1 MKIFSPSKWQLWVA
15 LLGVTLCC
23 IATWGAIRTAF
34 VAPSNPI
41 GTESTTTQ
49 AVRDSVPAQRKTE
62 QQHVVPFK
70 VRPTSS
76 SNTKDDKPH
85 SGDLKDPD
93 NLVTGLFYDEATGL
107 YKYGTKVGDHF
118 VYSPIYMGTDEVM
131 REGIRRSML
140 DYFRNRNKE
149 EYRSQGKNKF
159 DFTDM
164 QFSLGPAEKIFGPG
178 GVRVRT
184 QGSAELKLGA
194 NHRWTDNPALSER
207 NRSVFGFDFNE
218 KVNLSLNGKVGDKVN
233 MDFNY
238 NSEATFNFDA
248 QNLKLRYEGKEDEI
262 VKLIEAGNVSMPT
275 QSSLI
280 RGGQSLF
287 GLRTDMQ
294 FGRLKLQTMIAQK
307 KTAAQ
312 TVNSRGGV
320 QLTDFEFSASNY
332 DENRHFF
339 LAHFFRNHY
348 DQWMSQLPNVLS
360 GLTINRIELWVTNKN
375 GATNNTRNIIA
386 LTDLGESQKF
396 NKKVW
401 TATGNEVVPSNRS
414 NNAYNFITQT
424 APKVR
429 DISQSNTQLDAMDL
443 VGGEDYEKLES
454 ARLLNSSEYSLNTA
468 LGYVSLKSTL
478 QPDQVLAVAYEY
490 TYRGQTYQ
498 VGEFSTDIK
507 DNTQALLV
515 KSLKNTANTPQMG
528 NWKLMM
534 RNVYSLGATA
544 VQREHFTLDIKYL
557 SDTTGVYLSYLP
569 TPRLKDKR
577 LLSVLGLD
585 HLDNNARRVPNGYFD
600 FVEGYTIDASSG
612 RVFFPQVEPFGSFLT
627 KVIGDSAVAR
637 PFAYTE
643 LYDSTRTIAKQVAE
657 HNKFVIKGRYKATK
671 SDEIVLNTSGIPQG
685 SVVVTAGGQVLTE
698 GTDYT
703 VDYSAGVVRI
713 LNKSILDAGTPIQCS
728 VESNTDYGLQRKTML
743 GLNWQYDFSRD
754 FQFGGSLLHLSEQPL
769 TSKVAMGSEPLN
781 NTLWGLNMAWKQQS
795 QWLTDVVNRLPFVHT
810 SSPSS
815 INFTAEFA
823 HLIAGQSS
831 EVQGRASYVDDFENA
846 KTEIDVSSPQQWTL
860 SSVPSMFA
868 ESQFNND
875 VRSGYNRARLAWY
888 TIDPLFT
895 RRNSSLTPGYIKS
908 DLRQLSDAR
917 VRDIYVSDLY
927 PNKSLNYKDAATLPV
942 LNLAFYPNERGPYNL
957 DPSLDR
963 DGHLVNPTQRW
974 GGMMRR
980 LETSDFEAAN
990 VAYIEFWMMDP
1001 FTEIDGKTS
1010 NYTGDLYFNLGE
1022 ISEDVLRDGR
1032 KFYESGMPVDGDRS
1046 QLTQT
1051 AWGWVPNQ
1059 NAVTYAFNTTSDS
1072 RRLQDIGFNG
1082 LTSEEERSF
1091 GPYTK
1096 FLQEVRSRVRPEVY
1110 DSILQSPSADKYHF
1124 YRGTDFDEQRTSIL
1138 DRYKFINNPNG
1149 NSVAAEASPERYS
1162 TAYKTTPDVEDI
1174 NQDYT
1179 LNEYEKFY
1187 QYRVQ
1192 IRPEAMQVG
1201 QNYIVDSRTINAKT
1215 RDGKTPE
1222 TKWYLFRIPI
1232 EQYERRFGNISDFS
1246 SIRFMRMFMT
1256 GFNQPTVLRLATLNL
1271 VRGEWRDY
1279 EQPLYTTG
1287 LGGQSGQM
1295 VVSAVNFEENN
1306 EKTPVNYVLPPG
1318 ISRSLE
1324 PGQEQVLE
1332 NNEQALSLTIKD
1344 LSSGDARA
1352 VYKNTQLDLR
1362 RYKHLQLF
1370 VHANA
1375 LPGDKDLT
1383 DGQMS
1388 LFVRLGSDYKNNFYE
1403 YEIPLTLTPEGRYG
1417 GEVGRGAVWPQENML
1432 DVDLDLFTHL
1442 KANRNR
1448 KKAQGTAAF
1457 TQLFSEYDPH
1467 RPKNKVS
1474 VQGNPSLGEVR
1485 TIMIGVRNNSRAPRS
1500 VEVWA
1505 NELRLQDFSNQG
1517 GWAAQSQL
1525 NVQLSDLA
1533 TVNLSGH
1540 IETNGFGGLEETVS
1554 QRRNDDLSQ
1563 FSITTNVDAGK
1574 LLPEKVKLTAP
1585 IYYSYSKEVVTPRY
1599 NPLDT
1604 DMPMAEALNALP
1616 SAAQRDSLRELTSR
1630 VVVNKNFSVSGLRFN
1645 RTTQGTPMPYDLS
1658 NFTVGFAQ
1666 SSRHTAGTTTA
1677 WERDMNWKMNFAY
1690 AYSPGRFSFEPLRG
1704 IIKSKSPWLRIFR
1717 DFGINYLPQS
1727 IAFNSDISRH
1737 YYELQERDMENLEN
1751 KSLPLTF
1758 SSDFLWNRSFQLRWD
1773 PTKNIHFNFS
1783 SGTNAEIEQPN
1794 TPVNEALYPDR
1805 YTAWKDSIT
1814 RSILELGRPLAYQ
1827 QNAELSW
1834 NVPLNKI
1841 PALDWVTVDAKYS
1854 SSYNW
1859 TRGIESS
1866 TGQSLGN
1873 TIANRRDLSANGR
1886 FNMENLYNKV
1896 EFLKRVNRKFSQTS
1910 NHNPKPEKKLYEK
1923 EIVLRADTSFIV
1935 PHNQGSKKLRVIA
1948 IRKDGTRYAL
1958 KYKVLDINRIEV
1970 LTRGTDSLK
1979 ITVSARK
1986 RMEEQTWYKIAEVGA
2001 RGLMS
2006 LRNFNVSYRNNNQ
2019 LSLPGFM
2026 PNIGN
2031 VFGQSRLGG
2040 MFVPGLDFAFATAG
2054 EDYVQRANERGWL
2067 LRSDSL
2073 TALSTFAQTEDF
2085 QLRAQIEPARDLRIS
2100 VSFSRNHNRNKSIQY
2115 MFEGMPTLQSGS
2127 FAMTTLSLGSAF
2139 SSSGTADN
2147 GYRSA
2152 LFQQFLGALNRYQ
2165 ARIEQQ
2171 YAGTTYPAGL
2181 GTWSGKTYNPENG
2194 SVGKYSS
2201 EVMIPA
2207 FLDTYTSMGSSV
2219 EIFPL
2224 LTKLLPNWTLTY
2236 SGLSSLP
2243 AFKRWFRAFNINH
2256 SYRSLYNVGSYS
2268 SFQNY
2273 RATIDGLG
2281 FINNVENGR
2290 PQPSSQF
2297 DISTVSINEN
2307 FSPLLG
2313 VDATFHNNMTA
2324 KLEMRRTRVLT
2335 LSMASQLLT
2344 ETHSNDVV
2352 FGVGYRINDFKFP
2365 TFGDNGIKGKGKK
2378 SRNSSTSSSTDYSNS
2393 SNYSEDVLGGSS
2405 DGFAHSLNMRLDISL
2420 REQSALQRN
2429 ILTTISQATSGNSA
2443 IQISFSADYAVSR
2456 FFTISAYYER
2466 QMNRP
2471 LLTSSAFPTTVQ
2483 DFGLNLKFQLAR

>member
-23 IATWGAIRTAF
+23 VATWGAIRTAF
-34 VAPSNPI
+34 VAPSNPM
-41 GTESTTTQ
+41 GTETTTTQ

-107 YKYGTKVGDHF
+107 YKYGTKVGNHF

-320 QLTDFEFSASNY
+320 QLTDFEFSASDY

-360 GLTINRIELWVTNKN
+360 GVTINRIELWVTNKN

-515 KSLKNTANTPQMG
+515 KSLKNTANTPKMG

-963 DGHLVNPTQRW
+963 DGHLINPTQRW

-1001 FTEIDGKTS
+1001 FTEIEGKTP

-1091 GPYTK
+1091 GPYAK

-1110 DSILQSPSADKYHF
+1110 DSILQSPSADKYHY

-1256 GFNQPTVLRLATLNL
+1256 GFNQPAVLRLATLNL

-1690 AYSPGRFSFEPLRG
+1690 AYSPGRFSFEPFRG

-1910 NHNPKPEKKLYEK
+1910 NHNTKPEKKLYEK

-1986 RMEEQTWYKIAEVGA
+1986 RLEEQTWYKIAEVGA

-2273 RATIDGLG
+2273 RATIDGLR

-2378 SRNSSTSSSTDYSNS
+2378 SRNLSASSTDYSNS
-2393 SNYSEDVLGGSS
+2393 SNYSEDASGGSS

-2443 IQISFSADYAVSR
+2443 IQISFSADYAVSH

>member
-1 MKIFSPSKWQLWVA
+1 MKFFSPSKWQLWVA

-23 IATWGAIRTAF
+23 VATWGAIRTAF
-34 VAPSNPI
+34 AAPSNPT

-49 AVRDSVPAQRKTE
+49 AVRDSVSEQRKTE

-107 YKYGTKVGDHF
+107 YKYGTKVGNHF

-320 QLTDFEFSASNY
+320 QLTDFEFSASDY

-360 GLTINRIELWVTNKN
+360 GVTINRIELWVTNKN
-375 GATNNTRNIIA
+375 GATNNTRNIVA

-401 TATGNEVVPSNRS
+401 TATGNEGVPSNRS

-515 KSLKNTANTPQMG
+515 KSLKNTANTPKMG
-528 NWKLMM
+528 NWKLMT

-781 NTLWGLNMAWKQQS
+781 NTLWGLNMTWKQQS
-795 QWLTDVVNRLPFVHT
+795 QWLTDVVNCLPFVHT

-1001 FTEIDGKTS
+1001 FTEIEGKTP

-1091 GPYTK
+1091 GPYAK

-1110 DSILQSPSADKYHF
+1110 DSILQSPSADKYHY

-1256 GFNQPTVLRLATLNL
+1256 GFNQPTVLRLATLTL

-1533 TVNLSGH
+1533 TINLSGH

-1896 EFLKRVNRKFSQTS
+1896 EFLKRVNRKFSQPN
-1910 NHNPKPEKKLYEK
+1910 NHNSKPEKKFYEK

-1970 LTRGTDSLK
+1970 LTRGSDSLK
-1979 ITVSARK
+1979 ITISARK

-2152 LFQQFLGALNRYQ
+2152 LFQRFLGALNRYQ

-2181 GTWSGKTYNPENG
+2181 GTWSGQTYNPENG

-2378 SRNSSTSSSTDYSNS
+2378 SRNLSASSTDYSNS
-2393 SNYSEDVLGGSS
+2393 SNYSEDASGGSS

>member
-1 MKIFSPSKWQLWVA
+1 MKFFSPSKWHHWVA
-15 LLGVTLCC
+15 LLSVTLCC
-23 IATWGAIRTAF
+23 VATWGAIRTAF
-34 VAPSNPI
+34 VTPSNPI

-49 AVRDSVPAQRKTE
+49 AVRDSVPAQRKT
-62 QQHVVPFK
+62 QQEHVVPFK

-93 NLVTGLFYDEATGL
+93 NLATGLFYDEATGL
-107 YKYGTKVGDHF
+107 YKYGTKVGNQF

-287 GLRTDMQ
+287 GLRTDLQ

-320 QLTDFEFSASNY
+320 QLTDFEFSASDY

-360 GLTINRIELWVTNKN
+360 GVTINRIELWVTNKN

-401 TATGNEVVPSNRS
+401 TATGNEVAPSNRS

-454 ARLLNSSEYSLNTA
+454 ARLLNSSEYSLNTT

-515 KSLKNTANTPQMG
+515 KSLKNTANTPKMG

-627 KVIGDSAVAR
+627 KVIGDSAVAH

-643 LYDSTRTIAKQVAE
+643 LYDSTRTVAKQVAE

-671 SDEIVLNTSGIPQG
+671 NDEIVLNTSGIPQG

-743 GLNWQYDFSRD
+743 GLTWQYDFSRD

-860 SSVPSMFA
+860 SSVPSMFP

-917 VRDIYVSDLY
+917 VRDVYVSDLY

-1001 FTEIDGKTS
+1001 FTEIDGKTP

-1091 GPYTK
+1091 GPYAK

-1110 DSILQSPSADKYHF
+1110 DSILQSPSADKYHY

-1256 GFNQPTVLRLATLNL
+1256 GFNQPVVLRLATLNL

-1500 VEVWA
+1500 LEVWA

-1645 RTTQGTPMPYDLS
+1645 RTTQDTPMPYDLS

-1677 WERDMNWKMNFAY
+1677 WERDLNWKMNFAY

-1841 PALDWVTVDAKYS
+1841 PALDWVTVDAKYA

-1873 TIANRRDLSANGR
+1873 TIANRRDLSANAR

-1910 NHNPKPEKKLYEK
+1910 NYNKKPEKKLYEK

-1935 PHNQGSKKLRVIA
+1935 PHNQGSKKLRVVA

-1970 LTRGTDSLK
+1970 LTRGSDSLK

-2054 EDYVQRANERGWL
+2054 EGYVQRANERGWL

-2115 MFEGMPTLQSGS
+2115 MFDGMPTLQSGS

-2152 LFQQFLGALNRYQ
+2152 LFQRFLGALNRYQ

-2181 GTWSGKTYNPENG
+2181 GTWSGQTYNPENG

-2365 TFGDNGIKGKGKK
+2365 TFGDNGVKGKGKK
-2378 SRNSSTSSSTDYSNS
+2378 SRNSSAASSTDSNGG
-2393 SNYSEDVLGGSS
+2393 NYSEDTSGGSS

-2429 ILTTISQATSGNSA
+2429 ILTTTSQATSGNSA
-2443 IQISFSADYAVSR
+2443 VQISFSADYAVSR

-2483 DFGLNLKFQLAR
+2483 DFGLNLKFQLTR

>member
-1 MKIFSPSKWQLWVA
+1 MKFFSPCKWQLWVA

-23 IATWGAIRTAF
+23 VATWGAIRTAF
-34 VAPSNPI
+34 VAPSTPME
-41 GTESTTTQ
+41 TETTTTQ

-62 QQHVVPFK
+62 QQNVVPFK

-107 YKYGTKVGDHF
+107 YKYGTKVGNYF

-320 QLTDFEFSASNY
+320 QLTDFEFSASDY

-360 GLTINRIELWVTNKN
+360 GVTINRIELWVTNKN

-515 KSLKNTANTPQMG
+515 KSLKNTANTPKMG

-627 KVIGDSAVAR
+627 KVIGDSAVAH

-795 QWLTDVVNRLPFVHT
+795 QWLTDVVNRFPFVHT

-1001 FTEIDGKTS
+1001 FTEIEGKTP

-1022 ISEDVLRDGR
+1022 ISEDVLHDGR

-1091 GPYTK
+1091 GPYAK

-1110 DSILQSPSADKYHF
+1110 DSILQSPSADKYHY

-1256 GFNQPTVLRLATLNL
+1256 GFNQPAVLRLATLNL

-1417 GEVGRGAVWPQENML
+1417 GEVGRGTVWPQENML

-1533 TVNLSGH
+1533 TINLSGH

-1666 SSRHTAGTTTA
+1666 SSRHTAGTTTD

-1690 AYSPGRFSFEPLRG
+1690 AYSPGRFSFEPFRG

-1910 NHNPKPEKKLYEK
+1910 NHNTKPEKKLYEK

-1986 RMEEQTWYKIAEVGA
+1986 RLEEQTWYKIAEVGA

-2207 FLDTYTSMGSSV
+2207 FLDNYTSMGSSV

-2378 SRNSSTSSSTDYSNS
+2378 SRNLSASSTDYSNS
-2393 SNYSEDVLGGSS
+2393 SNYSEDASGGSS

-2443 IQISFSADYAVSR
+2443 IQISFSADYAVSH

>member
-1 MKIFSPSKWQLWVA
+1 MKFFSPSKWHHWVA
-15 LLGVTLCC
+15 LLSVTLCC
-23 IATWGAIRTAF
+23 VATWGAIRTAF
-34 VAPSNPI
+34 VTPSNPI

-49 AVRDSVPAQRKTE
+49 AVRDSVPAQRKT
-62 QQHVVPFK
+62 QQEHVVPFK

-107 YKYGTKVGDHF
+107 YKYGTKVGNHF

-320 QLTDFEFSASNY
+320 QLTDFEFSASDY

-360 GLTINRIELWVTNKN
+360 GVTINRIELWVTNKN

-401 TATGNEVVPSNRS
+401 TATGNEVAPSNRS

-454 ARLLNSSEYSLNTA
+454 ARLLNSSEYSLNTT

-515 KSLKNTANTPQMG
+515 KSLKNTANTPKMG

-627 KVIGDSAVAR
+627 KVIGDSAVAH

-643 LYDSTRTIAKQVAE
+643 LYDSTRTVAKQVAE
-657 HNKFVIKGRYKATK
+657 HNKATK
-671 SDEIVLNTSGIPQG
+671 NDEIVLNTSGIPQG

-743 GLNWQYDFSRD
+743 GLTWQYDFSRD

-860 SSVPSMFA
+860 SSVPSMFP

-917 VRDIYVSDLY
+917 VRDVYVSDLY

-1001 FTEIDGKTS
+1001 FTEIDGKTP

-1091 GPYTK
+1091 GPYAK

-1110 DSILQSPSADKYHF
+1110 DSILQSPSADKYHY

-1232 EQYERRFGNISDFS
+1232 EQFERRFGNISDFS

-1256 GFNQPTVLRLATLNL
+1256 GFNQPVVLRLATLNL

-1352 VYKNTQLDLR
+1352 VYKNTLLDLR

-1677 WERDMNWKMNFAY
+1677 WERDLNWKMNFAY

-1841 PALDWVTVDAKYS
+1841 PALDWVTVDAKYA

-1873 TIANRRDLSANGR
+1873 TIANRRDLSANAR

-1910 NHNPKPEKKLYEK
+1910 NYNKKPEKKLYEK

-1935 PHNQGSKKLRVIA
+1935 PHNQGSKKLRVVA

-1970 LTRGTDSLK
+1970 LTRGSDSLK

-2054 EDYVQRANERGWL
+2054 EGYVQRANERGWL

-2115 MFEGMPTLQSGS
+2115 MFDGMPTLQSGS

-2147 GYRSA
+2147 GYRSV
-2152 LFQQFLGALNRYQ
+2152 LFQRFLGALDRYQ

-2181 GTWSGKTYNPENG
+2181 GTWSGQTYNPENG

-2365 TFGDNGIKGKGKK
+2365 TFGDNGVKGKGKK
-2378 SRNSSTSSSTDYSNS
+2378 SRNSSASSSTDSNS
-2393 SNYSEDVLGGSS
+2393 SNYSEDASGGSS

-2429 ILTTISQATSGNSA
+2429 ILTTTSQATSGNSA
-2443 IQISFSADYAVSR
+2443 VQISFSADYAVSR

-2483 DFGLNLKFQLAR
+2483 DFGLNLKFQLTR

>member
-1 MKIFSPSKWQLWVA
+1 MKFFSPSKWQLWVA

-23 IATWGAIRTAF
+23 VTTWGAIRTAF
-34 VAPSNPI
+34 VAPSNPT
-41 GTESTTTQ
+41 GTGSTTTQ
-49 AVRDSVPAQRKTE
+49 AVRDSVPTQRKTE

-107 YKYGTKVGDHF
+107 YKYGTKVGNHF

-320 QLTDFEFSASNY
+320 QLTDFEFSASDY

-360 GLTINRIELWVTNKN
+360 GVTINRIELWVTNKN

-401 TATGNEVVPSNRS
+401 TATGNEVAPSNRS

-515 KSLKNTANTPQMG
+515 KSLKNTANTPKMG

-1001 FTEIDGKTS
+1001 FTEIEGKTP

-1091 GPYTK
+1091 GPYAK

-1110 DSILQSPSADKYHF
+1110 DSILQSPSADKYHY
-1124 YRGTDFDEQRTSIL
+1124 YRGTDFDEQHTSIL

-1149 NSVAAEASPERYS
+1149 NSVAAEVSPERYS

-1256 GFNQPTVLRLATLNL
+1256 GFNQPAVLRLATLNL

-1448 KKAQGTAAF
+1448 QKAQGTAAF

-1533 TVNLSGH
+1533 TINLSGH

-1666 SSRHTAGTTTA
+1666 SSRHTAGTTIA

-1896 EFLKRVNRKFSQTS
+1896 EFLKRVNRKFSQPN
-1910 NHNPKPEKKLYEK
+1910 NHNSKPEKKFYEK

-1986 RMEEQTWYKIAEVGA
+1986 RLEEQTWYKIAEVGA

-2152 LFQQFLGALNRYQ
+2152 LFQRFLGALNRYQ

-2181 GTWSGKTYNPENG
+2181 GTWSGQTYNPENG

-2344 ETHSNDVV
+2344 ETRSNDVV

-2365 TFGDNGIKGKGKK
+2365 TFGDNGVKGTGKK
-2378 SRNSSTSSSTDYSNS
+2378 SRNSSASSSTDYSNS
-2393 SNYSEDVLGGSS
+2393 SNYSEDASGGSS
-2405 DGFAHSLNMRLDISL
+2405 DGFAHSLNLRLDISL

-2429 ILTTISQATSGNSA
+2429 ILTTTSQATSGNSA

>member
-1 MKIFSPSKWQLWVA
+1 MKFFSPSKWQLWVA

-34 VAPSNPI
+34 VAPSNPM
-41 GTESTTTQ
+41 GTETTTTQ

-93 NLVTGLFYDEATGL
+93 NFVTGLFYDEATGL
-107 YKYGTKVGDHF
+107 YKYGTKVGNYF

-320 QLTDFEFSASNY
+320 QLTDFEFSASDY

-360 GLTINRIELWVTNKN
+360 GVTINRIELWVTNKN
-375 GATNNTRNIIA
+375 GATNNTRNIVA

-401 TATGNEVVPSNRS
+401 TATGNEAAPSNRS

-515 KSLKNTANTPQMG
+515 KSLKNTANTPKMG

-585 HLDNNARRVPNGYFD
+585 HLDNNARRIPNGYFD

-671 SDEIVLNTSGIPQG
+671 NDEIVLNTSGIPQG

-957 DPSLDR
+957 DPTLDR

-1001 FTEIDGKTS
+1001 FTEIEGKTP

-1046 QLTQT
+1046 KLTQT

-1091 GPYTK
+1091 GPYAK

-1110 DSILQSPSADKYHF
+1110 DSILQSPSADKYHY

-1246 SIRFMRMFMT
+1246 SIRFMRMFMM
-1256 GFNQPTVLRLATLNL
+1256 GFNQPAVLRLATLNL

-1306 EKTPVNYVLPPG
+1306 EKSPVNYVLPPG

-1448 KKAQGTAAF
+1448 QKAQGTAAF

-1666 SSRHTAGTTTA
+1666 SSRHTAGTTIA

-1841 PALDWVTVDAKYS
+1841 PALDWVTIDAKYS

-1896 EFLKRVNRKFSQTS
+1896 EFLKRVNRKFSQPN
-1910 NHNPKPEKKLYEK
+1910 NHNSKPEKKFYEK

-1970 LTRGTDSLK
+1970 LTRGSDSLK

-1986 RMEEQTWYKIAEVGA
+1986 RLEEQTWYKIAEVGA

-2115 MFEGMPTLQSGS
+2115 MFEGMSTLQSGS

-2152 LFQQFLGALNRYQ
+2152 LFQRFLGALNRYQ

-2181 GTWSGKTYNPENG
+2181 GTWSGQTYNPENG

-2273 RATIDGLG
+2273 RATIDELG

-2344 ETHSNDVV
+2344 ETRSNDVV

-2365 TFGDNGIKGKGKK
+2365 TFGDNGVKGKGKK
-2378 SRNSSTSSSTDYSNS
+2378 SRNSSASSSTDYSNS
-2393 SNYSEDVLGGSS
+2393 SNYSEDASGGSS
-2405 DGFAHSLNMRLDISL
+2405 DGFAHSLNLRLDISL

-2429 ILTTISQATSGNSA
+2429 ILTTTSQATSGNSA

>member
-34 VAPSNPI
+34 VAPSNPM
-41 GTESTTTQ
+41 GTETTTTQ
-49 AVRDSVPAQRKTE
+49 AVRDTVPAQRKTE

-93 NLVTGLFYDEATGL
+93 NLATGLFYDEATGL

-118 VYSPIYMGTDEVM
+118 VYSPIYMGTNEVM

-248 QNLKLRYEGKEDEI
+248 QNLKLRYEEKEDEI

-312 TVNSRGGV
+312 TVSSRGGV
-320 QLTDFEFSASNY
+320 QLTDFEFSASDY

-360 GLTINRIELWVTNKN
+360 GVTINRIELWVTNKN

-401 TATGNEVVPSNRS
+401 TATGNEVAPSNRS

-515 KSLKNTANTPQMG
+515 KSLKNTANTPKMG

-927 PNKSLNYKDAATLPV
+927 PNKSLNYKDAATLSV

-1001 FTEIDGKTS
+1001 FTEIEGKTP

-1091 GPYTK
+1091 GPYAK

-1110 DSILQSPSADKYHF
+1110 DSILQSPSADKYHY

-1256 GFNQPTVLRLATLNL
+1256 GFNQPAVLRLATLNL

-1417 GEVGRGAVWPQENML
+1417 GEVGRGSVWPQENML

-1645 RTTQGTPMPYDLS
+1645 RTTQDTPMPYDLS

-1666 SSRHTAGTTTA
+1666 SSRHTAGTTIA

-1758 SSDFLWNRSFQLRWD
+1758 SSDFLWNRSIQLRWD

-1910 NHNPKPEKKLYEK
+1910 NHNTKPEKKLYEK

-2031 VFGQSRLGG
+2031 MFGQSRLGG

-2054 EDYVQRANERGWL
+2054 DDYVQRANERGWL

-2152 LFQQFLGALNRYQ
+2152 LFQRFLGALNRYQ

-2181 GTWSGKTYNPENG
+2181 GTWSGQTYNPENG

-2378 SRNSSTSSSTDYSNS
+2378 SRNSSASSSTDYSNS
-2393 SNYSEDVLGGSS
+2393 SNYSEDVSGGSS
-2405 DGFAHSLNMRLDISL
+2405 NGFAHSLNMRLDISL

>member
-1 MKIFSPSKWQLWVA
+1 MKFFSPSKWQLWVA

-34 VAPSNPI
+34 VAPSNPMR
-41 GTESTTTQ
+41 TETTTTQ

-62 QQHVVPFK
+62 QQNVVPFK

-107 YKYGTKVGDHF
+107 YKYGTKVGNYF

-320 QLTDFEFSASNY
+320 QLTDFEFSASDY

-360 GLTINRIELWVTNKN
+360 GVTINRIELWVTNKN

-515 KSLKNTANTPQMG
+515 KSLKNTANTPKMG

-627 KVIGDSAVAR
+627 KVIGDSAVAH

-743 GLNWQYDFSRD
+743 GLNWQYDFSHD

-795 QWLTDVVNRLPFVHT
+795 QWLTDMVNRLPFVHT

-1001 FTEIDGKTS
+1001 FTEIEGKTP

-1091 GPYTK
+1091 GPYAK

-1256 GFNQPTVLRLATLNL
+1256 GFNQPAVLRLATLNL

-1432 DVDLDLFTHL
+1432 DVDLYLFTHL

-1533 TVNLSGH
+1533 TINLSGH

-1604 DMPMAEALNALP
+1604 DMPMAEALSALP

-1630 VVVNKNFSVSGLRFN
+1630 VVVNKNFSISGLRFN

-1717 DFGINYLPQS
+1717 DFGINCLPQS

-1910 NHNPKPEKKLYEK
+1910 NHNTKPEKKLYEK

-1970 LTRGTDSLK
+1970 ITRGTDSLK

-1986 RMEEQTWYKIAEVGA
+1986 RLEEQTWYKIAEVGA

-2006 LRNFNVSYRNNNQ
+2006 LRNFNMSYRNNNQ

-2152 LFQQFLGALNRYQ
+2152 LFQRFLGALNRYQ

-2171 YAGTTYPAGL
+2171 YAGTTYPTGL
-2181 GTWSGKTYNPENG
+2181 GTWSGQTYNPENG

-2378 SRNSSTSSSTDYSNS
+2378 SRNSSASSSTDYSNS
-2393 SNYSEDVLGGSS
+2393 SNYSEDVSGGSS

>member
-1 MKIFSPSKWQLWVA
+1 MKFFSPCKWQLWVA

-23 IATWGAIRTAF
+23 VATWGAIRTAF
-34 VAPSNPI
+34 VAPSTPME
-41 GTESTTTQ
+41 TETTTTQ

-62 QQHVVPFK
+62 QQNVVPFK

-107 YKYGTKVGDHF
+107 YKYGTKVGNYF

-320 QLTDFEFSASNY
+320 QLTDFEFSASDY

-360 GLTINRIELWVTNKN
+360 GVTINRIELWVTNKN

-627 KVIGDSAVAR
+627 KVIGDSAVAH

-795 QWLTDVVNRLPFVHT
+795 QWLTDVVNRFPFVHT

-1001 FTEIDGKTS
+1001 FTEIEGKTP

-1022 ISEDVLRDGR
+1022 ISEDVLHDGR

-1091 GPYTK
+1091 GPYAK

-1110 DSILQSPSADKYHF
+1110 DSILQSPSADKYHY

-1256 GFNQPTVLRLATLNL
+1256 GFNQPAVLRLATLNL

-1417 GEVGRGAVWPQENML
+1417 GEVGRGTVWPQENML

-1533 TVNLSGH
+1533 TINLSGH

-1666 SSRHTAGTTTA
+1666 SSRHTAGTTTD

-1690 AYSPGRFSFEPLRG
+1690 AYSPGRFSFEPFRG

-1910 NHNPKPEKKLYEK
+1910 NHNTKPEKKLYEK

-1986 RMEEQTWYKIAEVGA
+1986 RLEEQTWYKIAEVGA

-2378 SRNSSTSSSTDYSNS
+2378 SRNLSASSTDYSNS
-2393 SNYSEDVLGGSS
+2393 SNYSEDASGGSS

-2443 IQISFSADYAVSR
+2443 IQISFSADYAVSH

>member
-1 MKIFSPSKWQLWVA
+1 MKFFSPSKWQLWVA

-34 VAPSNPI
+34 VAPSNPMR
-41 GTESTTTQ
+41 TETTTTQ

-62 QQHVVPFK
+62 QQNVVPFK

-107 YKYGTKVGDHF
+107 YKYGTKVGNYF

-320 QLTDFEFSASNY
+320 QLTDFEFSASDY

-360 GLTINRIELWVTNKN
+360 GVTINRIELWVTNKN

-386 LTDLGESQKF
+386 LTDLGESQNF

-515 KSLKNTANTPQMG
+515 KSLKNTANTPKMG

-627 KVIGDSAVAR
+627 KVIGDSAVAH

-743 GLNWQYDFSRD
+743 GLNWQYDFSHD

-795 QWLTDVVNRLPFVHT
+795 QWLTDMVNRLPFVHT

-1001 FTEIDGKTS
+1001 FTEIEGKTP

-1091 GPYTK
+1091 GPYAK

-1256 GFNQPTVLRLATLNL
+1256 GFNQPAVLRLATLNL

-1467 RPKNKVS
+1467 RPQNKVS

-1533 TVNLSGH
+1533 TINLSGH

-1910 NHNPKPEKKLYEK
+1910 NHNTKPEKKLYEK

-1986 RMEEQTWYKIAEVGA
+1986 RIEEQTWYKIVEVGA

-2378 SRNSSTSSSTDYSNS
+2378 SRNLSASSSTDYSNS
-2393 SNYSEDVLGGSS
+2393 SNYSEDASGGSS

>member
-1 MKIFSPSKWQLWVA
+1 MKFFSPCKWQLWVA

-23 IATWGAIRTAF
+23 VATWGAIRTAF
-34 VAPSNPI
+34 VAPSTPME
-41 GTESTTTQ
+41 TETTTTQ

-62 QQHVVPFK
+62 QQNVVPFK

-107 YKYGTKVGDHF
+107 YKYGTKVGNYF

-320 QLTDFEFSASNY
+320 QLTDFEFSASDY

-360 GLTINRIELWVTNKN
+360 GVTINRIELWVTNKN

-515 KSLKNTANTPQMG
+515 KSLKNTANTPKMG

-627 KVIGDSAVAR
+627 KVIGDSAVAH

-795 QWLTDVVNRLPFVHT
+795 QWLTDVVNRFPFVHT

-1001 FTEIDGKTS
+1001 FTEIEGKTP

-1022 ISEDVLRDGR
+1022 ISEDVLHDGR

-1091 GPYTK
+1091 GPYAK

-1110 DSILQSPSADKYHF
+1110 DSILQSPSADKYHY

-1256 GFNQPTVLRLATLNL
+1256 GFNQPAVLRLATLNL

-1417 GEVGRGAVWPQENML
+1417 GEVGRGTVWPQENML

-1533 TVNLSGH
+1533 TINLSGH

-1666 SSRHTAGTTTA
+1666 SSRHTAGTTTD

-1690 AYSPGRFSFEPLRG
+1690 AYSPGRFSFEPFRG

-1910 NHNPKPEKKLYEK
+1910 NHNTKPEKKLYEK

-1986 RMEEQTWYKIAEVGA
+1986 RLEEQTWYKIAEVGA

-2378 SRNSSTSSSTDYSNS
+2378 SRNLSASSTDYSNS
-2393 SNYSEDVLGGSS
+2393 SNYSEDASGGSS

-2443 IQISFSADYAVSR
+2443 IQISFSADYAVSH

>member
-34 VAPSNPI
+34 VAPSNPM
-41 GTESTTTQ
+41 GTETTTTQ
-49 AVRDSVPAQRKTE
+49 AVRDTVPAQRKTE

-93 NLVTGLFYDEATGL
+93 NLATGLFYDEATGL

-118 VYSPIYMGTDEVM
+118 VYSPIYMGTNEVM

-248 QNLKLRYEGKEDEI
+248 QNLKLRYEEKEDEI

-312 TVNSRGGV
+312 TVSSRGGV
-320 QLTDFEFSASNY
+320 QLTDFEFSASDY

-360 GLTINRIELWVTNKN
+360 GVTINRIELWVTNKN

-401 TATGNEVVPSNRS
+401 TATGNEVAPSNRS

-515 KSLKNTANTPQMG
+515 KSLKNTANTPKMG

-1001 FTEIDGKTS
+1001 FTEIEGKTP

-1091 GPYTK
+1091 GPYAK

-1110 DSILQSPSADKYHF
+1110 DSILQSPSADKYHY

-1256 GFNQPTVLRLATLNL
+1256 GFNQPAVLRLATLNL

-1417 GEVGRGAVWPQENML
+1417 GEVGRGSVWPQENML

-1645 RTTQGTPMPYDLS
+1645 RTTQDTPMPYDLS

-1666 SSRHTAGTTTA
+1666 SSRHTAGTTIA

-1758 SSDFLWNRSFQLRWD
+1758 SSDFLWNRSIQLRWD

-1910 NHNPKPEKKLYEK
+1910 NHNTKPEKKLYEK

-2031 VFGQSRLGG
+2031 MFGQSRLGG

-2054 EDYVQRANERGWL
+2054 DDYVQRANERGWL

-2152 LFQQFLGALNRYQ
+2152 LFQRFLGALNRYQ

-2181 GTWSGKTYNPENG
+2181 GTWSGQTYNPENG

-2378 SRNSSTSSSTDYSNS
+2378 SRNSSASSSTDYSNS
-2393 SNYSEDVLGGSS
+2393 SNYSEDVSGGSS
-2405 DGFAHSLNMRLDISL
+2405 NGFAHSLNMRLDISL

>member
-23 IATWGAIRTAF
+23 VATWGAIRTAF
-34 VAPSNPI
+34 VTPSNPM

-49 AVRDSVPAQRKTE
+49 AVRDSVPAQRKTD

-107 YKYGTKVGDHF
+107 YKYGTKVGNYF

-320 QLTDFEFSASNY
+320 QLTDFEFSASDY

-360 GLTINRIELWVTNKN
+360 GVTINRIELWVTNKN

-515 KSLKNTANTPQMG
+515 KSLKNTANTPKMG

-671 SDEIVLNTSGIPQG
+671 NDEIVLNTSGIPQG

-769 TSKVAMGSEPLN
+769 TSKVAMGSEPLY

-963 DGHLVNPTQRW
+963 DGHLINPSQRW

-1001 FTEIDGKTS
+1001 FTEIEGKTP
-1010 NYTGDLYFNLGE
+1010 NYSGDLYFNLGE

-1091 GPYTK
+1091 GPYAK

-1149 NSVAAEASPERYS
+1149 NSVAAGASPERYS

-1256 GFNQPTVLRLATLNL
+1256 GFNQPAVLRLATLNL

-1616 SAAQRDSLRELTSR
+1616 SVAQRDSLRELTSR

-1666 SSRHTAGTTTA
+1666 SSRHTAGTTIA

-1896 EFLKRVNRKFSQTS
+1896 EFLKRVNRKFSQPN
-1910 NHNPKPEKKLYEK
+1910 NHNSKPEKKFYEK

-1935 PHNQGSKKLRVIA
+1935 PHNQGSKKLRVVA

-1986 RMEEQTWYKIAEVGA
+1986 RLEEQTWYKIAEVGA

-2147 GYRSA
+2147 SYRSA
-2152 LFQQFLGALNRYQ
+2152 FFQQFLGALNRYQ

-2181 GTWSGKTYNPENG
+2181 GTWSGQTYNPENG

-2256 SYRSLYNVGSYS
+2256 SYRSLYNVGAYS

-2378 SRNSSTSSSTDYSNS
+2378 SRNSSASSSTDYANS
-2393 SNYSEDVLGGSS
+2393 SNYSEDASGGSS

-2483 DFGLNLKFQLAR
+2483 DFGLNLKFQLTR

>member
-1 MKIFSPSKWQLWVA
+1 MKFFSPSKWQLWVA

-34 VAPSNPI
+34 VAPSNPM
-41 GTESTTTQ
+41 GTETTTTQ

-107 YKYGTKVGDHF
+107 YKYGTKVGNYF

-320 QLTDFEFSASNY
+320 QLTDFEFSASDY

-360 GLTINRIELWVTNKN
+360 GVTINRIELWVTNKN

-515 KSLKNTANTPQMG
+515 KSLKNTANTPKMG

-569 TPRLKDKR
+569 TPHLKDKR

-671 SDEIVLNTSGIPQG
+671 NDEIVLNTSGIPQG

-754 FQFGGSLLHLSEQPL
+754 LQFGGSLLHLSEQPL

-1001 FTEIDGKTS
+1001 FTEIDGKTP

-1091 GPYTK
+1091 GPYAK

-1192 IRPEAMQVG
+1192 IRPESMQVG

-1256 GFNQPTVLRLATLNL
+1256 GFNQPAVLRLATLNL

-1295 VVSAVNFEENN
+1295 VVSAVNFEVNN

-1533 TVNLSGH
+1533 TINLSGH

-1604 DMPMAEALNALP
+1604 DMPMAEALSALP

-1910 NHNPKPEKKLYEK
+1910 NHNTKPEKKLYEK

-2054 EDYVQRANERGWL
+2054 DDYVQRANERGWL

-2152 LFQQFLGALNRYQ
+2152 LFQRFLGALNRYQ

-2181 GTWSGKTYNPENG
+2181 GTWGGQTYNPENG

-2256 SYRSLYNVGSYS
+2256 SYRSLYNVGAYS

-2378 SRNSSTSSSTDYSNS
+2378 SRNSSASSSTDYSNS
-2393 SNYSEDVLGGSS
+2393 SNYSEDASGGSS